1 MLDPAL
7 ELDQQ
12 YRAPLA
18 KLGGVQPPAPAWFS
32 EALAAEPERQLVPVE
47 GAAIELLTWGERG
60 KSGLMFVHGGRAH
73 ADWFSFIAPF
83 FAKERRVAAMSLSG
97 MGRSDWRDGYTI
109 DQYGREIIQAMR
121 AAGLFEADIAPLL
134 VGHSFGSRPLFMVAA
149 SPEVELSGAVVL
161 DAAISA
167 PNAPDYTPPA
177 SRPNRTYDSLE
188 QALAHFRLLPV
199 QPCDNLFILDH
210 IARHSL
216 KQTTLAEGGEGW
228 TWRFDPFLM
237 DKLVRDASRSLGV
250 RAEAEAAFR
259 AARRQMAFVKGEHS
273 TIVRPQ
279 NLAYTQSIAPHGTQ
293 FHSIPNAGHH
303 LFLDQPLAV
312 VEILTAIFK
321 GWGL

>member
-32 EALAAEPERQLVPVE
+32 EALAAEPERLLVPVE

-60 KSGLMFVHGGRAH
+60 KPGLMFVHGGRAH

-83 FAKERRVAAMSLSG
+83 FAQERRVAALSLSG

-109 DQYGREIIQAMR
+109 AQYGREVVQAMR

-161 DAAISA
+161 DSAISA
-167 PNAPDYTPPA
+167 PDAPDYTPPPG
-177 SRPNRTYDSLE
+177 RPNRIYGSE
-188 QALAHFRLLPV
+188 QEALAHFRLMPV
-199 QPCDNLFILDH
+199 QPCDNLFILDY
-210 IARHSL
+210 IARHAL
-216 KQTTLAEGGEGW
+216 KQVARPEGGEGW
-228 TWRFDPFLM
+228 IWRFDPFLA
-237 DKLVRDASRSLGV
+237 DKARDAERGVSV
-250 RAEAEAAFR
+250 RAQADAALR
-259 AARRQMAFVKGEHS
+259 AARCRMAFVKGEHS
-273 TIVRPQ
+273 TIVRPH
-279 NLAYTQSIAPHGTQ
+279 NLAYTQSIAPQGAQ
-293 FHSIPNAGHH
+293 FHSIPNAAHH

-312 VEILTAIFK
+312 VETLAAIFK